1 MLINLDR
8 IFVRAIIN
16 LILVVSFHFSIL
28 YSLIP
33 IRIFYA
39 IKTKSHFIFEGTTVT
54 IDGVKLSTYL
64 LPESL
69 LALVIALLLTH
80 FINKKL

>member
-1 MLINLDR
+1 MYISLDKP
-8 IFVRAIIN
+8 FTRAIVK
-16 LILVVSFHFSIL
+16 LILIVSFHFTIL

-33 IRIFYA
+33 IRTFYA
-39 IKTKSHFIFEGTTVT
+39 IKTKSHFIFEGTS
-54 IDGVKLSTYL
+54 ISINGFKQSIFL

-80 FINKKL
+80 FISKKL